1 MHIALRRS
9 APSATMDSSTLY
21 PHFLRRNAYATCCDQ
36 NHRRPSQEQLQK
48 AAEQIA
54 DIVNKTMGKPKK
66 YISVSVEEYS
76 FGEWEGVYNE
86 NVKDKDN
93 VLVKPG
99 YTNPKT
105 FA

>member
-1 MHIALRRS
+1 M
-9 APSATMDSSTLY
+9 
-21 PHFLRRNAYATCCDQ
+21 PHVVLKTIGGK
-36 NHRRPSQEQLQK
+36 PKEQLQD

-54 DIVNKTMGKPKK
+54 AVVNKTLGKPDK

-76 FGEWEGVYNE
+76 FDEWPGVYDE
-86 NVKDKDN
+86 CIKDKDN

-105 FA
+105 FE

>member
-1 MHIALRRS
+1 M
-9 APSATMDSSTLY
+9 
-21 PHFLRRNAYATCCDQ
+21 PHVVIKTISG
-36 NHRRPSQEQLQK
+36 PSQAQLQA

-54 DIVNKTMGKPKK
+54 AVVNKTMGKPEK

-76 FGEWEGVYNE
+76 FGEWPDVYDE
-86 NVKDKDN
+86 CIKDKDN

-99 YTNPKT
+99 YTDPKT